1 MKLDFLKKGLV
12 NTANFIPNFAYGN
25 VNKDP
30 ISIGINVLGRLLSLY
45 LYFQFNSSLDIKS
58 IIIAI
63 LFPTLYIV
71 YIIAVNGID
80 NVLDVFGLETGSFT
94 DIFSDSDEQC
104 VEKRGP
110 DGDDPS
116 NPDNK
121 RKCNSVIMGRADSRI
136 NCESVEDDNSLKICK
151 YIGGEDTRYR
161 SCSSITNQTSCN
173 SSDLSCRWNSYNPSD
188 YATTKQ
194 ICDGAE
200 SRNGGR
206 YGVSIDDCPTYCPYY
221 FNEKGI
227 LQFGINDIFVNLNG
241 TPNNPTNTDGN
252 GGDTSNDVMLTFGT
266 TPTLENETPD
276 DFGENNEI
284 ILQVSPSSVNP
295 KGFTPHTSNAYKDS
309 DVDIIYIN
317 GNVPRKILKGK
328 IKSISNEMLTAGEAY
343 VPTDDDTQLSISSD
357 YYIILKNIDM
367 FQTLEETDVDWTDLT
382 KVKVQV
388 KLPTTSNTCGVLYKS
403 SGGDLIDFNTTE
415 VSGNWNPSNMYKV
428 DTLRNTGVCNS
439 TS

>member
-25 VNKDP
+25 VNKNP
-30 ISIGINVLGRLLSLY
+30 ISIGINVLGRLLAMY

-71 YIIAVNGID
+71 YIIAVNGVD

-110 DGDDPS
+110 DGDEPS
-116 NPDNK
+116 NPDNRK
-121 RKCNSVIMGRADSRI
+121 KCNSVIMGRADSRI
-136 NCESVEDDNSLKICK
+136 NCESVVDSNDLKICK

-173 SSDLSCRWNSYNPSD
+173 SSDLSCRWNSYGPNNYD
-188 YATTKQ
+188 TTKE
-194 ICDGAE
+194 ICDRAE

-206 YGVSIDDCPTYCPYY
+206 YGISIDDCPSYCPYY
-221 FNEKGI
+221 FNETGI
-227 LQFGINDIFVNLNG
+227 LQFDITAIFVNYSNSIK
-241 TPNNPTNTDGN
+241 TPSNTTSANN
-252 GGDTSNDVMLTFGT
+252 VALTFGT
-266 TPTLENETPD
+266 NPTLNTSS
-276 DFGENNEI
+276 DFGTNEI

-295 KGFTPHTSNAYKDS
+295 VGFTPHTSNAYKGS
-309 DVDIIYIN
+309 DVDIIYID

-328 IKSISNEMLTAGEAY
+328 IKSISQGTAPSPDSSY
-343 VPTDDDTQLSISSD
+343 ISTNPDTQLNKSSD
-357 YYIILKNIDM
+357 YHIILGTIDM
-367 FQTLEETDVDWTDLT
+367 FQTPNDDDVDWSQAD

-388 KLPTTSNTCGVLYKS
+388 KLPTSSNTCGVLYDNTGNLTDYNSTEAS
-403 SGGDLIDFNTTE
+403 S
-415 VSGNWNPSNMYKV
+415 WNPSNMYKV